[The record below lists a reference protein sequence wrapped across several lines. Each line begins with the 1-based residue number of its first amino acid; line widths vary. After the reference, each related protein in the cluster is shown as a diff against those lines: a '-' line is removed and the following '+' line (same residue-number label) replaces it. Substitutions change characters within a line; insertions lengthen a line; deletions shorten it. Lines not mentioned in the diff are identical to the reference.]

1 MKALL
6 PTRFGVQPTVRVVR
20 LTRVESGP
28 VSVAMPRLEGF
39 DEVYAQQ
46 YAVMVRLAHVT
57 TGSVPAAEDIA
68 QEAFL
73 ELYRRWSDV
82 NEPAAWVRRAVVSR
96 CTSWVRRQRLEHRH
110 RRHPDRPADCPS
122 ASPESVAVRSALA
135 RLRPRHRAAVFLRY
149 YLDLPESAIAAAL
162 GCRPGT
168 VKSLLHRG
176 LTVLREH
183 FDER

>member
-1 MKALL
+1 MSVVL
-6 PTRFGVQPTVRVVR
+6 PR
-20 LTRVESGP
+20 
-28 VSVAMPRLEGF
+28 PRDF
-39 DEVYAQQ
+39 DDVYARQ
-46 YAVMVRLAHVT
+46 YAVMVRLAYVT
-57 TGSVPAAEDIA
+57 TGSLPAAEDVV

-73 ELYRRWSDV
+73 ELYRRWADV
-82 NEPAAWVRRAVVSR
+82 HEPGAYVRRAVVSR
-96 CTSWVRRQRLEHRH
+96 CTSWVRRRQLE
-110 RRHPDRPADCPS
+110 RRHGTHLDAPGESRS
-122 ASPESVAVRSALA
+122 ASPESVAVRAALA